1 VRTHTNLQ
9 TSQRRFLHSAE
20 NNETQPHGTI
30 DLHGLYVKEA
40 IEQVDKAIAGGQRS
54 GLQELRVIT
63 GKGIHS
69 QNHQAK
75 IKPAVAELM
84 QK

>member
-1 VRTHTNLQ
+1 MLTT
-9 TSQRRFLHSAE
+9 A
-20 NNETQPHGTI
+20 NNKSNPVGTI

-40 IEQVDKAIAGGQRS
+40 IEQTEKAIANGQRS
-54 GLQELRVIT
+54 GLEELRVIT

-69 QNHQAK
+69 RNHQAK